1 MCFNLENKESICYE
15 REGDFM
21 NEISFELEDFQKDYK
36 DKLQEVNMFIK
47 DPKKCKAQDTHERL
61 VNKFLKLYEERT
73 VEK

>member
-1 MCFNLENKESICYE
+1 
-15 REGDFM
+15 M
-21 NEISFELEDFQKDYK
+21 NENSFELDDFQKDYK